1 MSLRDLDLIDRIATA
16 VEERVYRYTPA
27 EETEAEA
34 AMREAAERSATARV
48 ANEVPGYVDGLPS
61 IG

>member
-27 EETEAEA
+27 EESKAEAE
-34 AMREAAERSATARV
+34 MREAAERSANARV